1 MFNSV
6 FFAAM
11 AMLLTTFVNLKSAG
25 ATCIPSNSEYEA
37 FFAGLIDSANP
48 PTLPTAGSCCQMDVC
63 AIPCPAVVPKPDS
76 DFGVGVICI
85 VVLFCMIGIGT
96 VYFVGGKAKNFFVA
110 GRSLPLPVVILTLA
124 SQSIDSNELLGNADL
139 SYKFA
144 FFDGAVLPIGLGL
157 SLILNALFFAKKMN
171 AEGVLT
177 LPDVYGKRYGV
188 ATEIIASLVLCCSFL
203 CLLAGNLVGMAKILA
218 YLFDLDI
225 TDGVFLSGIIILVY
239 TACGG
244 LFSVAYTD
252 VIQSA
257 VGMTGCLA
265 AVYWIIKNAEYEAPP
280 PSI

>member
-1 MFNSV
+1 MATFRERSATFRGRTSNSY

-11 AMLLTTFVNLKSAG
+11 ALLLTTFTGLKSAN
-25 ATCIPSNSEYEA
+25 ATCITSNADYEA

-48 PTLPTAGSCCQMDVC
+48 PSLPTAGSCCQMDVC
-63 AIPCPAVVPKPDS
+63 AIPCPATVPKPDS
-76 DFGVGVICI
+76 DFGIGVICV

-124 SQSIDSNELLGNADL
+124 SQSIDSNALLGNADL

-188 ATEIIASLVLCCSFL
+188 ATEILASLVLCCSFL
-203 CLLAGNLVGMAKILA
+203 
-218 YLFDLDI
+218 
-225 TDGVFLSGIIILVY
+225 
-239 TACGG
+239 
-244 LFSVAYTD
+244 
-252 VIQSA
+252 
-257 VGMTGCLA
+257 
-265 AVYWIIKNAEYEAPP
+265 
-280 PSI
+280 